1 MNSRWIDI
9 QTAQGET
16 FSGYL
21 TLPPTGSGPG
31 IVLVQEIW
39 GVNEHIRAVAEQYA
53 LDGYVVLAPDVFWR
67 LSPRVDLAYDDAG
80 TQQAFGYYQRVD
92 TALAAADVA
101 AAVATLRQLPQVT
114 GKVATL
120 GFCLGGQLAYRAAAL
135 SQADAAVC
143 YYGGGIHDQLAAMP
157 SVNGV
162 MQHVLPRFVIA
173 NSVRDVYGN
182 PDQVSPALVD
192 RYYDL
197 AVREGNPD
205 IQAFDCS
212 VFNGEY
218 VTGDIDDNYLDALQA
233 SRNDSAKNQKEKG
246 STIVDLAN
254 G

>member
-80 TQQAFGYYQRVD
+80 SQQAFGYYQRVD
-92 TALAAADVA
+92 TALAASDVV
-101 AAVATLRQLPQVT
+101 AAVATLRQLPQVS

-143 YYGGGIHDQLAAMP
+143 YYGGGIQQHLDVAADIGMPILFHYAAQDGHISQDMVAAVKAAFADKPNAVFHDYAGVDHGFNCWGRPMYDQRAAALAHGRSLQFLAA
-157 SVNGV
+157 
-162 MQHVLPRFVIA
+162 H
-173 NSVRDVYGN
+173 
-182 PDQVSPALVD
+182 
-192 RYYDL
+192 
-197 AVREGNPD
+197 
-205 IQAFDCS
+205 
-212 VFNGEY
+212 
-218 VTGDIDDNYLDALQA
+218 LD
-233 SRNDSAKNQKEKG
+233 
-246 STIVDLAN
+246 
-254 G
+254 